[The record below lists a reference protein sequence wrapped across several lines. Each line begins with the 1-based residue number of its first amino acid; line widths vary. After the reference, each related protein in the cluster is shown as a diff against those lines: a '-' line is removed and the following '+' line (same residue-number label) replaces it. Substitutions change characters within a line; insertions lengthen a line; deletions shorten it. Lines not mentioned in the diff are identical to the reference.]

1 MFRFLGSSYKSLTKI
16 SLVLLYL
23 LILAGGVVRCTGSGM
38 GCPDW
43 PKCFGMYIPPTSVS
57 QLPENYKESFVE
69 GRVEKNRRLSKVLN
83 AIGLNETADKI
94 INDPSIKEAEEFN
107 VFKTWTEYINR
118 LIGAIVG
125 FSLIFIFISSINI
138 KPFNSRLFILS
149 LLSIILVFFQ
159 AWVGSIVV
167 STNLLPGLITFHVI
181 VALVIIW
188 NVILCYYLSTNNNT
202 KVEKSSILSYAIIF
216 SLFLFLIQM
225 VLGTEVRESVDTF
238 LKVFGFENR
247 SQLIENLGSNFII
260 HRSFS
265 LIILLVQMFITYLVF
280 IRSKHSKE
288 FKNITIVMLIL
299 IVSEILVGAGMAYFE
314 VPRVLQPVHLLLA
327 FMIVGLQF
335 YIYLKNSNIKKVNS
349 L

>member
-1 MFRFLGSSYKSLTKI
+1 MFSYIGSIYNNLTKI
-16 SLVLLYL
+16 SLILLYL
-23 LILAGGVVRCTGSGM
+23 LILAGGIVRCTGSGM

-57 QLPENYKESFVE
+57 QLPENYKEKFVE
-69 GRVEKNRRLSKVLN
+69 GRVEKNKRLSKVLN

-94 INDPSIKEAEEFN
+94 INDSSIQDAEEFN
-107 VFKTWTEYINR
+107 PFKTWTEYINR

-138 KPFNSRLFILS
+138 KPFNLKLFILS
-149 LLSIILVFFQ
+149 FLSIVLVFFQ

-167 STNLLPGLITFHVI
+167 STNLLSGLITFHVI
-181 VALVIIW
+181 VALIIIC
-188 NVILCYYLSTNNNT
+188 NVILCYYLSSKHS
-202 KVEKSSILSYAIIF
+202 KVEKTSLLSYAIVF

-225 VLGTEVRESVDTF
+225 ILGTEVRESVDTF
-238 LKVFGFENR
+238 LKIFGFGNR
-247 SQLIENLGSNFII
+247 SQIIESLGSNFII

-265 LIILLVQMFITYLVF
+265 LFILIFQLFITYLVF
-280 IRSKHSKE
+280 IKSKHNKE
-288 FKNITIVMLIL
+288 FKKITVIMLVL
-299 IVSEILVGAGMAYFE
+299 IISEILVGAGMAYFE
-314 VPRVLQPVHLLLA
+314 IPRILQPVHLLLA

-335 YIYLKNSNIKKVNS
+335 YIYLKNTNIKKVNS